1 MMGVNIKTT
10 KGKEMFKSNNLT
22 MEVWEDRR
30 DAEKVGQSGFGRKA
44 LELIVI
50 SSFKF

>member
-1 MMGVNIKTT
+1 M
-10 KGKEMFKSNNLT
+10 SNNLL
-22 MEVWEDRR
+22 MGLPSWEYGRVEE

-44 LELIVI
+44 LVLIVI